1 MRAALVGLGA
11 VGVRVARQLMTYPEV
26 ESLVVFARD
35 SRAVRSAEGFDE
47 RVVLRPGRHPRVPAG
62 TDVVILARPDGAS
75 DIASGALAAGAHV
88 VAAIDDPHQVR
99 QLLELDLTARAVGR
113 SVVVGATMA
122 PGLSCLL
129 ARCGAAQLD
138 SVCEVHVASFGTG
151 GRACARRHHASLS
164 ATATEWYAGGWRRR
178 SGGSGRELV
187 WFPDPV
193 GGADCYRARLVDPLL
208 LAPAFPGVRT
218 VTARRAATRRDRL
231 TAALPMLRP
240 PHLEGTVGATRVEV
254 RGFKAG
260 AAEVVVLGS
269 FGRPA
274 LVAGTVAG
282 VAAVWAGSGR
292 TARSGAAGLAEMV
305 ARPVAFLRDVADR
318 GIRLEVFDGS
328 RLLPQARAS

>member
-1 MRAALVGLGA
+1 MVGLGA
-11 VGVRVARQLMTYPEV
+11 VGVRAARQLMTYPEV

-35 SRAVRSAEGFDE
+35 PRAVRRAEGFDD
-47 RVVLRPGRHPRVPAG
+47 RVVLRPGRRPRVPAG
-62 TDVVILARPDGAS
+62 TDVLIVARPDGAA
-75 DIASGALAAGAHV
+75 DAASSALAAGAHV
-88 VAAIDDPHQVR
+88 VAAVDDPQQVR
-99 QLLELDLTARAVGR
+99 QLLDLDLTARAAGR

-129 ARCGAAQLD
+129 ARCGAAGLD
-138 SVCEVHVASFGTG
+138 AVREVHVASFGTG
-151 GRACARRHHASLS
+151 GPACARRHHASLS
-164 ATATEWYAGGWRRR
+164 AIATEWYAGGWRRR
-178 SGGSGRELV
+178 AGGSGRELV

-193 GGADCYRARLVDPLL
+193 GGADCYRARLVDPML

-218 VTARRAATRRDRL
+218 VSARRAATRRDRL

-269 FGRPA
+269 VGRPA

-292 TARSGAAGLAEMV
+292 IGRCGAAGLAEMV
-305 ARPVAFLRDVADR
+305 EQPGAFLRDIAAR
-318 GIRLEVFDGS
+318 GIRLEVFEGS
-328 RLLPQARAS
+328 RLSPSARAS